1 MRAPTL
7 RRRTTLGLCALVLSL
22 SFNTACTTEKEK
34 DSGSPTATSSLS
46 AEDKQAKA
54 YDCLRSNGVEV
65 TEGESGGGVGINSNG
80 MSQEKLAEVA
90 EKCGLDSK
98 GPGDTLSQGD
108 KDKALGFARCMR
120 DEGFDYDD
128 PDLNA
133 GVSKA
138 QPVPKGQE
146 EAFAAATEKCQKK
159 AGF

>member
-22 SFNTACTTEKEK
+22 PFSTACTA
-34 DSGSPTATSSLS
+34 DSGATPRTGTAGSA